1 MERNTSHVLGRRA
14 SFPELQP
21 LLIRIEA
28 VYHPVDVLVF
38 GSRARGNAVPDSDWD
53 IIVVLPD
60 GAPES
65 LLDPLL
71 AWQTQAGSGIH
82 ADLQCCYRSEFLAD
96 RDVANSQAR
105 EVVGYAVGV
114 GP

>member
-1 MERNTSHVLGRRA
+1 MKLSTLHVLDRRA

-21 LLIRIEA
+21 LLDRLEA

-38 GSRARGNAVPDSDWD
+38 GSRARGDAVPDSDWD

-60 GAPES
+60 DAPES
-65 LLDPLL
+65 LLDPTL
-71 AWQTQAGSGIH
+71 AWQTQTGSGVH

-96 RDVANSQAR
+96 RNVANSQAR